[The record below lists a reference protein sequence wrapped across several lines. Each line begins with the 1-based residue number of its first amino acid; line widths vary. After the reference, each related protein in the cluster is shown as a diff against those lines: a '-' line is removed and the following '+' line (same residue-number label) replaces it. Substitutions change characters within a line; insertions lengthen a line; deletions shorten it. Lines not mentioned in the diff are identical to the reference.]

1 MVEPTTSKDE
11 ASVVEEARVK
21 KDLVTKDESPK
32 GINATR
38 LSKEAIDIE
47 KQDYQKILDFLKMP
61 TFQQM
66 VDTLSAKEAII
77 VSLKLG
83 YVDGKY
89 FSTEAIVNFLG
100 IEKEEVLETMKRVL
114 LLYKKNI
121 NQAIDSVIEQE
132 STSQGQKVKH

>member
-1 MVEPTTSKDE
+1 
-11 ASVVEEARVK
+11 
-21 KDLVTKDESPK
+21 
-32 GINATR
+32 
-38 LSKEAIDIE
+38 
-47 KQDYQKILDFLKMP
+47 MP

-89 FSTEAIVNFLG
+89 FSTEAIANFLG
-100 IEKEEVLETMKRVL
+100 IEKEEVLEPMKRVL
-114 LLYKKNI
+114 LLYKENI

-132 STSQGQKVKH
+132 STSQRQKVKY